1 MAVIIKKIVS
11 DKTLLIAFIA
21 AVLTSFLSA
30 PHIVSDINWHTIAS
44 LLSMMLLV
52 QVYEYLDFLE
62 FIAAGLTKRAKTVRQ
77 LMMAIV
83 CLAFFGASVLTNDI
97 AILTMIPLFHKLAKH
112 LKLSP
117 VMPVILIAVSANLGS
132 ILTPFGNPHNLY
144 VQTYYNLGIGQFF
157 AMSLP
162 ISIISFIVLMLLTLT
177 FPKQAIEPRELK
189 KIVLNKRA
197 LSITVVVTILFFLS
211 IFKLLPVWVPLIVA
225 IIWTVFLNYHIV
237 ETVDYSLLLI
247 FMCFAVA
254 VGNAGRI
261 PAVVS
266 LFQFLEQGKLSTY
279 LTSIITSQFMSNVPS
294 TILVAQFS
302 KEVAAVFLGT
312 NIGGLGTVIAS
323 MANLLTFKQ
332 YNFFFKVKPT
342 RFLMIFFIV
351 DVLLLLLFGVIG
363 AFLLYLY

>member
-1 MAVIIKKIVS
+1 MAVIIKKIIS
-11 DKTLLIAFIA
+11 DKVLLIAFIA
-21 AVLTSFLSA
+21 AVVTSFLTA
-30 PHIVSDINWHTIAS
+30 PHIISDINWHTIAS

-62 FIAAGLTKRAKTVRQ
+62 FIAASLTKRAKTVRQ

-97 AILTMIPLFHKLAKH
+97 AILTMVPLFHKMAKN
-112 LKLSP
+112 LKISP

-144 VQTYYNLGIGQFF
+144 VLTYYNLSMGQFF
-157 AMSLP
+157 KMSVP
-162 ISIISFIVLMLLTLT
+162 ITIISFIVLLLLTLT
-177 FPKQAIEPRELK
+177 FPKQEIHARKLK
-189 KIVLNKRA
+189 NIVLNKSA
-197 LSITVVVTILFFLS
+197 LSITFFITILFFLS
-211 IFKLLPVWVPLIVA
+211 IFSIISVWIPLVAA
-225 IIWTVFLNYHIV
+225 IIWTIFLNYHVI

-261 PAVVS
+261 PSVVN
-266 LFQFLEQGKLSTY
+266 LFKFLEQDQMSTY
-279 LTSIITSQFMSNVPS
+279 LTSIVTSQFMSNVPS
-294 TILVAQFS
+294 TILVAQFT
-302 KEVAAVFLGT
+302 KEVSAVFLGT

-332 YNFFFKVKPT
+332 YNFFFKVKPL
-342 RFLMIFFIV
+342 RFLIIFFVV
-351 DVLLLLLFGVIG
+351 DVLLLILFGVIG
-363 AFLLYLY
+363 ALLLNI